1 MLVKVGL
8 ALFPAKKKLIYLST
22 KFELLMPECF
32 NVVRMCDRKITS
44 VSGLIAVVP
53 LAIFAQSV

>member
-1 MLVKVGL
+1 MLVKDGL
-8 ALFPAKKKLIYLST
+8 ALFPAKKLIYLST

-32 NVVRMCDRKITS
+32 NIVRICDRKIIF
-44 VSGLIAVVP
+44 VSGLIAIEP